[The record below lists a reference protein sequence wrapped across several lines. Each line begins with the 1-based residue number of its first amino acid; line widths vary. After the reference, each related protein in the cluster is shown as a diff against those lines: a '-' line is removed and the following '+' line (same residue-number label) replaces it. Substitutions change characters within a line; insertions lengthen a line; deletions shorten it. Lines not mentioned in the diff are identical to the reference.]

1 MEEKKENSKSRFL
14 EFLNSV
20 GVSQYK
26 CAQMCGWASGY
37 LTGLKGDFGAD
48 KLATIMRVFPE
59 LNVIWLITGEGGI
72 FKPETSAPESEKFL
86 ESPKEE
92 GATIPFDM
100 FMQTTT
106 NYNKIIAEKD
116 AEINVLR
123 QEVDKLKKQIEK

>member
-14 EFLNSV
+14 EFLNRIE
-20 GVSQYK
+20 VSQYK

-48 KLATIMRVFPE
+48 KLATIMRVFPKR
-59 LNVIWLITGEGGI
+59 NVIWLITGEGSM
-72 FKPETSAPESEKFL
+72 FNPEKAPESDTL
-86 ESPKEE
+86 ESTREE
-92 GATIPFDM
+92 GATIPFEM
-100 FMQTTT
+100 FMQTTN

-116 AEINVLR
+116 SEINALR

>member
-14 EFLNSV
+14 EFLNRIE
-20 GVSQYK
+20 VSQYK

-48 KLATIMRVFPE
+48 KLATIMRVFPK
-59 LNVIWLITGEGGI
+59 LNVIWLITGEGNI
-72 FKPETSAPESEKFL
+72 FNPEITPESSTL
-86 ESPKEE
+86 ESTKEE
-92 GATIPFDM
+92 SATIPFDM
-100 FMQTTT
+100 FMQTTN

-116 AEINVLR
+116 SEINALR

>member
-14 EFLNSV
+14 EFLNRIE
-20 GVSQYK
+20 VSQYK

-48 KLATIMRVFPE
+48 KLATIMRVFPK
-59 LNVIWLITGEGGI
+59 LNVIWLITGEGSM
-72 FKPETSAPESEKFL
+72 FNPEKASESDTL
-86 ESPKEE
+86 ESTREE
-92 GATIPFDM
+92 GATIPFEM
-100 FMQTTT
+100 FMQTTN

-116 AEINVLR
+116 SEINALR

>member
-14 EFLNSV
+14 EFLNRIE
-20 GVSQYK
+20 VSQYK

-48 KLATIMRVFPE
+48 KLATIMRVFPK
-59 LNVIWLITGEGGI
+59 LNVIWLITGEGSM
-72 FKPETSAPESEKFL
+72 FNPEKAL
-86 ESPKEE
+86 ESTKEE
-92 GATIPFDM
+92 GATIPFEM
-100 FMQTTT
+100 FMQTTN

-116 AEINVLR
+116 SEINALR